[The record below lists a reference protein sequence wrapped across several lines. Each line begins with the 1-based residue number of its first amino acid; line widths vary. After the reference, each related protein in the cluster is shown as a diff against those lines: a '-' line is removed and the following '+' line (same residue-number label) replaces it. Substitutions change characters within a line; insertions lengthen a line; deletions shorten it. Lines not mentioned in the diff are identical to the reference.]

1 MKNILEKIVSK
12 TPSKWFAES
21 EERFKEKEIRDYFR
35 TTPAKNV
42 EEVEE
47 WCKRQLERKCNK

>member
-1 MKNILEKIVSK
+1 MIDDEKTEQKILDVINGKETKDD
-12 TPSKWFAES
+12 F
-21 EERFKEKEIRDYFR
+21 FKVNPAR
-35 TTPAKNV
+35 TV

>member
-1 MKNILEKIVSK
+1 MKDILEKIVSK
-12 TPSKWFAES
+12 VPSKWFAES
-21 EERFKEKEIRDYFR
+21 EERFKEKEFN
-35 TTPAKNV
+35 TGPAKNV